1 MAESLSKI
9 YQTLMKPSKNISL
22 PFFFVTSL
30 SIALM
35 AVIIYARYQADKSI
49 TSLRKGNINAVNVF
63 NVHVLRNEIVDGIYT
78 VESSVADLSASKD
91 VTHLKDTIQKIKENT
106 ALLDSIVSTTENSA
120 IGKKFTRLVNNKLEP
135 FEKLLFTDNS
145 DNSKLKSQ
153 AKAIAVQTRPL
164 TDSIYFAAIDL
175 EDSLSN
181 YLQKN
186 IADNE
191 KLAIKVSQIDL
202 KLTFIIIAAIAIL
215 ATIIILRLLQNFKL
229 LKAVQTERLEAEKAA
244 KVKEQFLAN
253 MSHEVRTPINS
264 VVGFT
269 NLLQKTDL
277 RAEQQQYVALIK
289 TAGENLLNI
298 VNDILDISKI
308 EAGML
313 HFDKSPFSVREV
325 CYHIEMMFLHK
336 AKDKN
341 LSLETFI
348 DDAVPEMLL
357 GDKERLSQ
365 ILMNLTSNAVKFTQQ
380 GGITIK
386 VQYKSLKENEA
397 ILYFAV
403 KDTGVGIKKD
413 KLDIIFER
421 FEQAEA
427 DTTIK
432 YGGTGLGLA
441 IVKNLVTM
449 QGGKLN
455 VYSEEGKGATFEFTI
470 AYEVYKQAS
479 AAGIPVLVKPAANLL
494 PHLSFAAKKIL
505 VAEDNK
511 MNQLLLRKIFEQL
524 KLDVSIAEN
533 GIEALQAL
541 QQQHFDLVLM
551 DIQMPV
557 MDGYTASQKIRDGLK
572 SNIPII
578 AMTAKVLPGEK
589 EKCLAA
595 GMNDYISK
603 PIDEAE
609 FYNML
614 QTHLSAHTDHATP
627 VFVDAV
633 FLNNLFSSNQQ
644 AVAEM
649 TTQFIKQFPQELQ
662 MLAAAIKSKD
672 IAETKR
678 ISHLM
683 QTTVRAV
690 NDRSSLYD
698 HLVWIENA
706 ENSMKGWQMI
716 DENFAAISNNEVRII
731 QQAKEIL
738 AAINKT
744 ERQFTV

>member
-1 MAESLSKI
+1 
-9 YQTLMKPSKNISL
+9 MKPSKNISL

-49 TSLRKGNINAVNVF
+49 TSLRKGNMNAVNVF
-63 NVHVLRNEIVDGIYT
+63 NVHVLRNEIVDGIYA
-78 VESSVADLSASKD
+78 VESSVANLSASKD
-91 VTHLKDTIQKIKENT
+91 VTHLKDTIQKIRENT
-106 ALLDSIVSTTENSA
+106 ALLDSIVSRTENYV

-135 FEKLLFTDNS
+135 FEDLLFSGNS
-145 DNSKLKSQ
+145 DNKLQAK
-153 AKAIAVQTRPL
+153 AKAIAAQTRPL

-202 KLTFIIIAAIAIL
+202 KLTFIIIGAIAIF
-215 ATIIILRLLQNFKL
+215 ATIIILRLLQNFQL

-253 MSHEVRTPINS
+253 MSHEIRTPINS
-264 VVGFT
+264 VIGFT

-325 CYHIEMMFLHK
+325 CYNIEMMFLHK
-336 AKDKN
+336 AKDKS
-341 LSLETFI
+341 LSLETVI
-348 DDAVPEMLL
+348 ADGVPELLL
-357 GDKERLSQ
+357 GDKERLLQ
-365 ILMNLTSNAVKFTQQ
+365 ILMNLTSNAVKFTEK
-380 GGITIK
+380 GGITIT
-386 VQYKSLKENEA
+386 VQCRSLKENEA
-397 ILYFAV
+397 TLYFAV
-403 KDTGVGIKKD
+403 KDTGLGIKED
-413 KLDIIFER
+413 KLAIIFER

-441 IVKNLVTM
+441 IVKSLVTM

-455 VYSEEGKGATFEFTI
+455 VFSEEGNGATFEFTI
-470 AYEVYKQAS
+470 GYEVYKQIS
-479 AAGIPVLVKPAANLL
+479 ATQIPVFAKTAIGLLL
-494 PHLSFAAKKIL
+494 PHASFSMKRIL

-511 MNQLLLRKIFEQL
+511 MNQLLLKKIFEQL
-524 KLDVSIAEN
+524 RLQVTIAEN
-533 GIEALQAL
+533 GVEALQAL
-541 QQQHFDLVLM
+541 QQQAFDLVLM

-557 MDGYTASQKIRDGLK
+557 MDGYTASLKIRDGLK
-572 SNIPII
+572 SNVPII

-609 FYNML
+609 FYNIL
-614 QTHLSAHTDHATP
+614 LTYLSKNIDSDQ
-627 VFVDAV
+627 VFADPA
-633 FLNNLFSSNQQ
+633 FLNNLFSNSQE

-662 MLAAAIKSKD
+662 MLAMAIDKKD
-672 IAETKR
+672 LAETKR
-678 ISHLM
+678 VSHLM

-690 NDRSSLYD
+690 NDKSPLYS
-698 HLVWIENA
+698 HLMRIENA
-706 ENSMKGWQMI
+706 DDSREGWQLI
-716 DENFAAISNNEVRII
+716 NEDFIVLANNELTIV
-731 QQAKEIL
+731 QQAKDIL
-738 AAINKT
+738 AAANTK
-744 ERQFTV
+744 RQITV

>member
-1 MAESLSKI
+1 
-9 YQTLMKPSKNISL
+9 MKPSKNISL

-49 TSLRKGNINAVNVF
+49 TSLRKGNMNAANVF

-78 VESSVADLSASKD
+78 VESSAANLSASKD
-91 VTHLKDTIQKIKENT
+91 VTLLKDTIQKIKENT
-106 ALLDSIVSTTENSA
+106 ALLDSIISTTENNV
-120 IGKKFTRLVNNKLEP
+120 IGKKFTRLVNNKLQP
-135 FEKLLFTDNS
+135 FEKLLFSSNTGNS
-145 DNSKLKSQ
+145 NLQ
-153 AKAIAVQTRPL
+153 AEARAIAAQTRPL

-229 LKAVQTERLEAEKAA
+229 LKAVHTERLEAEKAA

-253 MSHEVRTPINS
+253 MSHEIRTPINS

-277 RAEQQQYVALIK
+277 KTEQHQYVALIK

-313 HFDKSPFSVREV
+313 HFDKSPFSVKEV
-325 CYHIEMMFLHK
+325 CYNIEMMFLHK

-348 DDAVPEMLL
+348 DDSVPEMLM

-365 ILMNLTSNAVKFTQQ
+365 ILMNLTSNAVKFTQE
-380 GGITIK
+380 GSITIT
-386 VQYKSLKENEA
+386 VQCRSIKEDEA
-397 ILYFAV
+397 TLYFAV

-413 KLDIIFER
+413 KLNIIFER

-441 IVKNLVTM
+441 IVKSLVTM

-455 VYSEEGKGATFEFTI
+455 VFSEEANGATFEFI
-470 AYEVYKQAS
+470 ISYGIYKQI
-479 AAGIPVLVKPAANLL
+479 AATQISLFAQPAASLLL
-494 PHLSFAAKKIL
+494 PHASFKAKQIL

-524 KLDVSIAEN
+524 KLHVSIAEN
-533 GIEALQAL
+533 GVEALQAL
-541 QQQHFDLVLM
+541 QQQSFDLVLM

-557 MDGYTASQKIRDGLK
+557 MDGYTASLKIRDGLK
-572 SNIPII
+572 SKVPII

-589 EKCLAA
+589 EKCMAS
-595 GMNDYISK
+595 GMNGYISK
-603 PIDEAE
+603 PIDETE
-609 FYNML
+609 FYNIL
-614 QTHLSAHTDHATP
+614 ITYLSKNIDTSTP
-627 VFVDAV
+627 IFVDAV
-633 FLNNLFSSNQQ
+633 FLNSLFSNSQE

-662 MLAAAIKSKD
+662 MLTAAISMKD
-672 IAETKR
+672 LAETR
-678 ISHLM
+678 RVSHLM

-690 NDRSSLYD
+690 NDRSLLYD
-698 HLVWIENA
+698 HLMQIENA
-706 ENSMKGWQMI
+706 DDTDKGWQVI
-716 DENFAAISNNEVRII
+716 NENLAAFAKNELLII
-731 QQAKEIL
+731 QQAKDIL
-738 AAINKT
+738 AATNID
-744 ERQFTV
+744 RQITV